1 MKDKTFKKFIPLF
14 LILIFILSTLPDQ
27 VFAIDLPDPSREFF
41 YYDQMGVLKET
52 SKEEI
57 MKTNIELQGK
67 TKAQVVLAT
76 INDLEGYPVE
86 DYALELF
93 RKWKIGDGE
102 LNNGALILL
111 AKEPSTDRYS
121 IYITTGYGL
130 EGILNDGKVGRII
143 DEYFLPLVDRNDL
156 GTFDEALMET
166 FRAVISQVA
175 IEYGI
180 ELEGNYQ
187 DYINTLNNQGD
198 GIDLFTILILII
210 LIAFYLNF
218 WRGPR
223 GPRGRR
229 RRYRGGYYGGYSS
242 PGSFGGGFSGGGS
255 SSGGFGGGFSGGGGS
270 SGGGGA
276 GRSF

>member
-1 MKDKTFKKFIPLF
+1 MKDKTFKKFIPIF
-14 LILIFILSTLPDQ
+14 LILVFIVSTLPHQ
-27 VFAIDLPDPSREFF
+27 VFAIDLPDPSLEFF
-41 YYDQMGVLKET
+41 YYDQMGVLSQE
-52 SKEEI
+52 SKDEI
-57 MKTNIELQGK
+57 MKVNIELQGK
-67 TKAQVVLAT
+67 TKAQVVVAT
-76 INDLEGYPVE
+76 INDLGGYPVE

-93 RKWKIGDGE
+93 RKWKIGDGD

-143 DEYFLPLVDRNDL
+143 DQYFLPLVDRNDL
-156 GTFDEALMET
+156 GTFDKALTET

-175 IEYGI
+175 LEYDI

-187 DYINTLNNQGD
+187 DYINTLNKQDD
-198 GIDLFTILILII
+198 GIDLFTLLILLILII
-210 LIAFYLNF
+210 LYLNF
-218 WRGPR
+218 FRGPR
-223 GPRGRR
+223 GPRGRG
-229 RRYRGGYYGGYSS
+229 RRYKRGYYGGFDY
-242 PGSFGGGFSGGGS
+242 PGGFGGGFSGGGS